1 MTNHSTLFAQIAAE
15 ELGIEPLA
23 VRGLDSLD
31 FHDVYVGAIHNALD
45 RAFQAGLREGMTHAD
60 TITTADTREP
70 DR

>member
-15 ELGIEPLA
+15 ELGIDTLT

-45 RAFQAGLREGMTHAD
+45 RAFQAGLREGMTHAH
-60 TITTADTREP
+60 TTTDNPEP
-70 DR
+70 EP

>member
-1 MTNHSTLFAQIAAE
+1 MTIDLYSLIARE
-15 ELGIEPLA
+15 ELGIETLA

-45 RAFQAGLREGMTHAD
+45 RAFQAGLREDMTHAD
-60 TITTADTREP
+60 TTTTAGTREP